1 MRLTVKELIEILQA
15 YPSDMPVAI
24 VYELEWDKSD
34 IRIIEEFYN
43 GDPANPN
50 CEVINN
56 VLNIGW

>member
-24 VYELEWDKSD
+24 VYELDWDKDD
-34 IRIIEEFYN
+34 IRIIKEFPK
-43 GDPANPN
+43 GDPANPK
-50 CEVINN
+50 CEYIDE